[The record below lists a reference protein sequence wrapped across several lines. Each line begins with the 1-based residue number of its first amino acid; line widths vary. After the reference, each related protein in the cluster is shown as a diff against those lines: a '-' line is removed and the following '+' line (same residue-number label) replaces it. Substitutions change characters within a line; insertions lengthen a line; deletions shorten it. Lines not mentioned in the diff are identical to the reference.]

1 MTDLNTL
8 IAMAKELNASDV
20 HIVSGL
26 PVRCRVDGSIRNLT
40 EELLTF
46 EDCENYG
53 RAMAGPR
60 FSEIEEMGE
69 LDLAQSFPCV
79 PESTCSGSRAVSP
92 PPFVCWQSGFR
103 SWRS

>member
-40 EELLTF
+40 DCLLYTSPS
-46 EDCENYG
+46 
-53 RAMAGPR
+53 PR
-60 FSEIEEMGE
+60 
-69 LDLAQSFPCV
+69 D
-79 PESTCSGSRAVSP
+79 
-92 PPFVCWQSGFR
+92 
-103 SWRS
+103 